1 MLAKFIIKRIII
13 LIPVVIGISIILFI
27 VARIMPGDPVRVMIP
42 LTTRPDQFD
51 AVYNAMYERLGLDR
65 PVYEQYFRWIRDV
78 FSGNLGFSS
87 MNNGRPVLDVI
98 VEPMRNTIILN
109 FFQNIVYLSIALPV
123 GIRMAVKRGSFFDN
137 SWQVFSLSTFSIPSF
152 FIGLILIFIFGINL
166 GWLPLGGMPN
176 AALLEGSEFYIA
188 WVRHLILPVATLTL
202 ISLAGAIRYIRNAMI
217 DALSQDYIR
226 TARSKGMS
234 EKVVIYSH
242 AFRNALIPISTIIV
256 GTVFALFAGSVA
268 TETIFNYNGIGRLL
282 VSAVTG
288 RDRMVVISLN
298 MLFSVINVT
307 AVLVADIVYGLIDPR
322 IKLK

>member
-1 MLAKFIIKRIII
+1 
-13 LIPVVIGISIILFI
+13 
-27 VARIMPGDPVRVMIP
+27 
-42 LTTRPDQFD
+42 
-51 AVYNAMYERLGLDR
+51 
-65 PVYEQYFRWIRDV
+65 
-78 FSGNLGFSS
+78 
-87 MNNGRPVLDVI
+87 
-98 VEPMRNTIILN
+98 
-109 FFQNIVYLSIALPV
+109 
-123 GIRMAVKRGSFFDN
+123 
-137 SWQVFSLSTFSIPSF
+137 
-152 FIGLILIFIFGINL
+152 
-166 GWLPLGGMPN
+166 MPN
-176 AALLEGSEFYIA
+176 AALLEGSALYIE

-226 TARSKGMS
+226 TARSKGLS

-298 MLFSVINVT
+298 MLFSLVNVV

>member
-1 MLAKFIIKRIII
+1 VLF
-13 LIPVVIGISIILFI
+13 GISIILFT
-27 VARIMPGDPVRVMIP
+27 VARIMPGDQVRMMIP
-42 LTTRPDQFD
+42 LNTRPDQYD
-51 AVYNAMYERLGLDR
+51 AVYNAMYERLGMDKSI
-65 PVYEQYFRWIRDV
+65 VEQYFRWLRDI
-78 FSGNLGFSS
+78 FQGNLGFSS
-87 MNNGRPVLDVI
+87 MNNGRPVLDI
-98 VEPMRNTIILN
+98 IAEPMRNTIILN
-109 FFQNIVYLSIALPV
+109 FFQNIVYLLIALPV

-152 FIGLILIFIFGINL
+152 FIGLILIFIFGITL

-176 AALLEGSEFYIA
+176 AALLEGRDYYIA
-188 WVRHLILPVATLTL
+188 WVRHLTLPVISLTL

-268 TETIFNYNGIGRLL
+268 TESIFNYNGIGRLL
-282 VSAVTG
+282 VSSVTG
-288 RDRMVVISLN
+288 RDRMVVVSLN
-298 MLFSVINVT
+298 MLFSVVNVT

>member
-1 MLAKFIIKRIII
+1 M
-13 LIPVVIGISIILFI
+13 
-27 VARIMPGDPVRVMIP
+27 
-42 LTTRPDQFD
+42 
-51 AVYNAMYERLGLDR
+51 
-65 PVYEQYFRWIRDV
+65 
-78 FSGNLGFSS
+78 
-87 MNNGRPVLDVI
+87 
-98 VEPMRNTIILN
+98 
-109 FFQNIVYLSIALPV
+109 
-123 GIRMAVKRGSFFDN
+123 
-137 SWQVFSLSTFSIPSF
+137 
-152 FIGLILIFIFGINL
+152 
-166 GWLPLGGMPN
+166 GGMPN

-268 TETIFNYNGIGRLL
+268 TESIFNYNGIGRLL

-298 MLFSVINVT
+298 MLFSLVNVI

>member
-1 MLAKFIIKRIII
+1 
-13 LIPVVIGISIILFI
+13 
-27 VARIMPGDPVRVMIP
+27 MPGDPIRVMMP
-42 LTTRPDQFD
+42 LNTRPDQYD
-51 AVYNAMYERLGLDR
+51 ALYNALAERMGVNR
-65 PVYEQYFRWIRDV
+65 PVYEQYFRWLRDI
-78 FSGNLGFSS
+78 FSGHFGYSS
-87 MNNGRPVLDVI
+87 MNNGRPVLDI
-98 VEPMRNTIILN
+98 LAEPMRNTIILN
-109 FFQNIVYLSIALPV
+109 FFQNIVYLLIALPV

-137 SWQVFSLSTFSIPSF
+137 AWQVFSLSTFSIPSF
-152 FIGLILIFIFGINL
+152 FIGLLLIFIFGINL
-166 GWLPLGGMPN
+166 GWFPLGGMPN
-176 AALLEGSEFYIA
+176 AVLLQGKDYYIA
-188 WVRHLILPVATLTL
+188 WVRHLVLPVSALVL

-268 TETIFNYNGIGRLL
+268 TESIFNYNGIGRLL

-298 MLFSVINVT
+298 MLFSVVSVT